1 VAALVPVASSSI
13 AAVGYDAARR
23 ELTVR
28 FAGGGT
34 YVYSGVPARAHRDLL
49 AAESIGGHF
58 NREIRNAYPY
68 RQV

>member
-1 VAALVPVASSSI
+1 MATLVSVESSSI

-28 FAGGGT
+28 FVGGGV
-34 YVYSGVPARAHRDLL
+34 YVYSGVPARTHRELVE
-49 AAESIGGHF
+49 AESIGGYF